1 MDTNMS
7 LFNQINSLC
16 YWFRLETNYH
26 CLINL
31 DSEKDSYVIKLKE
44 QQHTIYEQRIVR
56 LSKKTE
62 KLLQIELGSIANSL
76 VHIKKNYFLEHQS
89 A

>member
-16 YWFRLETNYH
+16 FWFQSETTYH
-26 CLINL
+26 CLITL
-31 DSEKDSYVIKLKE
+31 DSEKDTYVIKLKD
-44 QQHTIYEQRIVR
+44 QHLTIYEQQIVR
-56 LSKKTE
+56 LSKKTK

-76 VHIKKNYFLEHQS
+76 VHIKENFALENQS